1 MQSFTLTSEMT
12 AAIGGAFYP
21 TGYTLIMFPN
31 PRDADRVGH
40 QLIDDGWSAEGI
52 YLLPA
57 ATILSQITPTVTD
70 NDAPLP
76 SVGTDGAAVRALTQF
91 ARDGHAGL
99 LVKTKNEDDAGK
111 LMQTVKPTPYSMA
124 RRYQL
129 LVIEDL

>member
-12 AAIGGAFYP
+12 AMIGGAFYP

-31 PRDADRVGH
+31 PDDANRVGR
-40 QLIDDGWSAEGI
+40 QLVNAGRSAEEI

-57 ATILSQITPTVTD
+57 ATILSQITPTVTGH
-70 NDAPLP
+70 DAPLP

-91 ARDGHAGL
+91 ALDGHAGL
-99 LVKTKNEDDAGK
+99 LVKTGDDDDVGK
-111 LMQTVKPTPYSMA
+111 LMQAVQPTAYSMA
-124 RRYQL
+124 RRYRL